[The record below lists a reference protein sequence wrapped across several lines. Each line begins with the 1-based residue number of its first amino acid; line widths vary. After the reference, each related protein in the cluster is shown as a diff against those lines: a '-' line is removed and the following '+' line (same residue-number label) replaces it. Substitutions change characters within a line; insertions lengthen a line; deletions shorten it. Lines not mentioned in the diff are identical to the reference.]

1 MGGHPSDCL
10 KWRFLAT
17 WQEGLGTYEKPYT
30 HKKHNVSLLGEA
42 VYRLRSD
49 IKSKWLQGTEVKL
62 GIGADFGG
70 ILEGPNYGLQLTLC
84 KRGLFGK

>member
-1 MGGHPSDCL
+1 M

-30 HKKHNVSLLGEA
+30 HKKHNVSLLGETS
-42 VYRLRSD
+42 YMFNKSETSNWLR
-49 IKSKWLQGTEVKL
+49 GTEVKL

-70 ILEGPNYGLQLTLC
+70 ILEGPNYGLQLTLS
-84 KRGLFGK
+84 KRGLLNK